1 MIEARK
7 NIEEGRQAFQTVV
20 RQAVVIGTPDQRNL
34 NDFCRR
40 LVETQQKLLKYRGSD
55 NAR

>member
-7 NIEEGRQAFQTVV
+7 NIEEGRK
-20 RQAVVIGTPDQRNL
+20 AVIIGTPDQRNL

-40 LVETQQKLLKYRGSD
+40 LVESQQKLLKYRGSD
-55 NAR
+55 NTR